1 MTTKQMFLDRG
12 SARYVDRNPNSMN
25 FSWSCWRMF
34 AINTWLLI
42 SLGGFF
48 PLFLPNP
55 AFAES
60 RPTISEQLPPPPP
73 LSRRGRATRTRTRRY
88 HLRRRTELEP
98 PTNSPR
104 NQEKEYTFSAPNN
117 NSSFSNTSQS
127 YKVEVFGTSDA
138 LLNQVRNIEPKAFR
152 KGGVIQAGI
161 FQDQRN
167 AEELVRR
174 LTIQGFWSRIT
185 GN

>member
-12 SARYVDRNPNSMN
+12 SATSYIDRNQNSMS
-25 FSWSCWRMF
+25 FSWSCCRIL
-34 AINTWLLI
+34 AIKTWLLI

-48 PLFLPNP
+48 PLFLPTP
-55 AFAES
+55 TFAES
-60 RPTISEQLPPPPP
+60 RPTISKQLPPPPP
-73 LSRRGRATRTRTRRY
+73 ISRRGRATRTRRY
-88 HLRRRTELEP
+88 NLRRRTELEP
-98 PTNSPR
+98 PTNSLR

-138 LLNQVRNIEPKAFR
+138 LLNQVRSIEPKAFR

>member
-1 MTTKQMFLDRG
+1 MTTKQLFLDRG
-12 SARYVDRNPNSMN
+12 SAKYVDRNPNPIS
-25 FSWSCWRMF
+25 FSWSYWRIL
-34 AINTWLLI
+34 AINTWLVI

-48 PLFLPNP
+48 PLFLPAP

-60 RPTISEQLPPPPP
+60 KPTISGQLPPPPP
-73 LSRRGRATRTRTRRY
+73 ISRRGRATRTRRY

-98 PTNSPR
+98 PTNSLR
-104 NQEKEYTFSAPNN
+104 NQDKEYTFSAPNT
-117 NSSFSNTSQS
+117 NSSLVNTSQS

-138 LLNQVRNIEPKAFR
+138 LLSQVRNIEPKAFR